1 MQTNST
7 KLQRTHDSLYLLE
20 NRYEDPKQLHQQ
32 IVAMIKR
39 DHSHEVRTTLRSITD
54 AGCAAGEFAY
64 LLRKEFMDV
73 DVQGFD
79 LLPSLIS
86 KARER
91 VSGTFFFESDILDA
105 SSLPPSSQDVITC
118 TGVIS
123 IFDDFRTPVQNL
135 IDWVK
140 PGGYVYLHS
149 LFSDYPFDVRIQYN
163 SSADYGNGILETGW
177 NIFSKQSVSTYLANL
192 LENNLIHSFVFDDF
206 KLERELAPQEDLA
219 RSWTFRDHEGKL
231 RVTNG
236 LNILQP
242 HAILTI
248 RKAFE

>member
-1 MQTNST
+1 MEPNST

-20 NRYEDPKQLHQQ
+20 NRYEDPKQLHQE
-32 IVAMIKR
+32 IIRMIKR
-39 DHSHEVRTTLRSITD
+39 DHFYEAGTTLRSITD

-64 LLRKEFMDV
+64 LLKKEFKEAHI
-73 DVQGFD
+73 QGFD
-79 LLPSLIS
+79 LLPILIS
-86 KARER
+86 KARDK
-91 VSGTFFFESDILDA
+91 VSGVHFFESDILET
-105 SSLPPSSQDVITC
+105 SSLPSSSQDLITC
-118 TGVIS
+118 TGVLS
-123 IFDDFRTPVQNL
+123 IFDDFRTPIRNL
-135 IDWVK
+135 IHWVK

-163 SSADYGNGILETGW
+163 SSQDYGNGILETGW
-177 NIFSKQSVSTYLANL
+177 NIFSKRSVTTYLTHL
-192 LENNLIHSFVFDDF
+192 MENNLIHSFVFDDF
-206 KLERELAPQEDLA
+206 NLERELAPQEDLV

-236 LNILQP
+236 LNVLQP

>member
-1 MQTNST
+1 MQTNPT
-7 KLQRTHDSLYLLE
+7 KLQRTHDSFYLFE
-20 NRYEDPKQLHQQ
+20 NRYEDPKQLHQE
-32 IVAMIKR
+32 IVEMIKR
-39 DHSHEVRTTLRSITD
+39 DHFFEVRTNLKSITD

-64 LLRKEFMDV
+64 LLKKEFKDV

-79 LLPSLIS
+79 LLPALIS

-91 VSGTFFFESDILDA
+91 VRDTHFFESDILDS

-123 IFDDFRTPVQNL
+123 IFDDFRTPIQNL

-163 SSADYGNGILETGW
+163 SSEDYGNGILETGW
-177 NIFSKQSVSTYLANL
+177 NIFSKQSVSNFLANL
-192 LENNLIHSFVFDDF
+192 LENNVIHTFVFDDF
-206 KLERELAPQEDLA
+206 EIERELAPQEDLA

-231 RVTNG
+231 RITNG

>member
-1 MQTNST
+1 MQPNST
-7 KLQRTHDSLYLLE
+7 KLQRTHDSFYLLE
-20 NRYEDPKQLHQQ
+20 NRYEDPKQLHQEIIQ
-32 IVAMIKR
+32 MIKR
-39 DHSHEVRTTLRSITD
+39 DHFHEARTTPRSITD

-64 LLRKEFMDV
+64 LLKKEFKDV
-73 DVQGFD
+73 ELQGFD
-79 LLPSLIS
+79 LLPALIS

-91 VSGTFFFESDILDA
+91 VRDTHFFESDILDS
-105 SSLPPSSQDVITC
+105 SSLPLSSQDVITC

-123 IFDDFRTPVQNL
+123 IFDDFRIPIRNL

-163 SSADYGNGILETGW
+163 STENFGNGILETGW
-177 NIFSKQSVSTYLANL
+177 NIFSKQSITTYLTGL
-192 LENNLIHSFVFDDF
+192 MENNLIHSFVFNDF
-206 KLERELAPQEDLA
+206 NLERELAPQEDLV
-219 RSWTFRDHEGKL
+219 RSWTFRDHDGKIC
-231 RVTNG
+231 VTNG